1 MILISYISAS
11 TCTFHLCCIYHTGAA
26 ATSFASFGQ
35 GVGPIHL
42 DNVQCTG
49 NEDTLWNCTAIVSNH
64 NCAHF
69 EDAGVTCGMLSS
81 HEFGRN
87 SELLI

>member
-1 MILISYISAS
+1 MILISYFSAS
-11 TCTFHLCCIYHTGAA
+11 TCTFNLCCIYYTGAA

-35 GVGPIHL
+35 GIGPIHL

-69 EDAGVTCGMLSS
+69 EDAGVTCGMLIS
-81 HEFGRN
+81 HNKIVNF
-87 SELLI
+87 

>member
-1 MILISYISAS
+1 MYISS
-11 TCTFHLCCIYHTGAA
+11 LLYLSHNTGAA